1 MQGRLTHVFQRPLP
15 NHRLAEWLDRYAV
28 SDTGVLVAMALVVGP
43 GTGLGAL
50 SLKAH

>member
-1 MQGRLTHVFQRPLP
+1 LL
-15 NHRLAEWLDRYAV
+15 NHRLAEWLDHYEV
-28 SDTGVLVAMALVVGP
+28 SDTGVLVAMALIVGL